1 MDDIK
6 NIIVIGASAGGFRAI
21 NQLIANIPDQ
31 LPTAIFVVMHMGKQ
45 SMPEIIL
52 QHIQKNTGFSCV
64 LPSHGDPI
72 KKGHLYIAPRD
83 CHMLLTKGVIHI
95 TKGPHENRW
104 RPSIDVLFRSA
115 AAAYDSRT
123 IGIVLS
129 GMMDDGTSG
138 MSAIKRSGGVCI
150 VQEPEEAEFP
160 DMPKNV
166 LNNVDVDYRVP
177 VNDIGYILDDLF
189 AKPQGPMH
197 EIPEDIRIE
206 AAITQNMASNIN
218 DMSKIA
224 DQSVFTCPECGGG
237 LWAVKND
244 KAHRYRCHTGHTYNE
259 KLLVETQAEAVE
271 GSVWVCIR
279 MLEER
284 KALLRTVAEHEDQD
298 GHSDEAQQNAA
309 KANDIQQHIDRL
321 KALLVT
327 MNKNGDIAMTDN
339 V

>member
-52 QHIQKNTGFSCV
+52 QHLEKSTGFTCV
-64 LPSHGDPI
+64 LPSHGDAI
-72 KKGHLYIAPRD
+72 RKGHLYIAPKD
-83 CHMLLTKGVIHI
+83 CHMLL
-95 TKGPHENRW
+95 ENRW

-115 AAAYDSRT
+115 AAAYDSHT

-150 VQEPEEAEFP
+150 VQEPDEAEFS
-160 DMPKNV
+160 DMPINV

-206 AAITQNMASNIN
+206 AAITQNMSSNIN
-218 DMSKIA
+218 DLGKIA
-224 DQSVFTCPECGGG
+224 DKSVFICPECGGG
-237 LWAVKND
+237 LWAIKND
-244 KAHRYRCHTGHTYNE
+244 RAHRYRCHTGHTYNE
-259 KLLVETQAEAVE
+259 KLLVETQAESIEA
-271 GSVWVCIR
+271 SVWICIR

-284 KALLRTVAEHEDQD
+284 KILLHTVAEHEEQD
-298 GHSDEAQQNAA
+298 GNSAEAEQNAA
-309 KANDIQQHIDRL
+309 KATDIQQHIDRL

>member
-21 NQLIANIPDQ
+21 NQLVANIPNT
-31 LPTAIFVVMHMGKQ
+31 LPTAIFVVMHLGKQ
-45 SMPEIIL
+45 SVPEIIL
-52 QHIQKNTGFSCV
+52 QHLERNTKFTCKV
-64 LPSHGDPI
+64 PTHGDPI
-72 KKGHLYIAPRD
+72 QKGYLYIAPRD
-83 CHMLLTKGVIHI
+83 CHMLVTKGTIHI

-115 AAAYDSRT
+115 AAAYDSRS

-206 AAITQNMASNIN
+206 AEITQNMSSNIN
-218 DMSKIA
+218 DMRKIA
-224 DQSVFTCPECGGG
+224 DQSVFICPECGGG

-259 KLLVETQAEAVE
+259 KLLVETQSEALE

-284 KALLRTVAEHEDQD
+284 KLLLSSVASHEQEE
-298 GHSDEAQQNAA
+298 GRSAEAEDNLR
-309 KANDIQQHIDRL
+309 KVDDIQQHIDRL

-327 MNKNGDIAMTDN
+327 MNKNGDISLNDN